1 MGIKAAAA
9 GLLIAVAAA
18 TGGYWYYSPVL
29 SMKSMQSA
37 LEKRD
42 ADTFNQYVD
51 YERLRESFKG
61 QMSAM
66 MAEQMGT
73 RGSSGTSGAGALG
86 AMLGLAMVNQMVDAF
101 IRPEVVMR
109 LMQSGEM
116 DSAGRDGRPKQSS
129 GSSGPSG
136 SKGTPDSGDD
146 IRWEIERKGFNRV
159 IAYRME
165 SGETDTARALGV
177 VFERYGFSQWK
188 VTELRM
194 PAGLIQ

>member
-37 LEKRD
+37 LDKRD

-109 LMQSGEM
+109 VMQSGQM
-116 DSAGRDGRPKQSS
+116 RPVGHGGQTRE
-129 GSSGPSG
+129 PSG
-136 SKGTPDSGDD
+136 TSGTSGNSDSIDP

-165 SGETDTARALGV
+165 SGETDTTRALGV
-177 VFERYGFSQWK
+177 VFERYGFSHWK

>member
-1 MGIKAAAA
+1 MSIKAAAA

-18 TGGYWYYSPVL
+18 TGGYWYYSPML

-37 LEKRD
+37 LEQRD
-42 ADTFNQYVD
+42 ADAFNQHVD

-66 MAEQMGT
+66 MAEQM
-73 RGSSGTSGAGALG
+73 GSSGTSGAGALG

-146 IRWEIERKGFNRV
+146 IRWEVERKGFNRV

-165 SGETDTARALGV
+165 SGETDTTRALGV